1 MGRAQGLVRCPS
13 MVGRSGD
20 VSMRVLAFE
29 DSYNIEKIL
38 LEGGV
43 DLIDW
48 EILQYWNTMDC
59 FERIEN
65 FQPDLLLLDH
75 YIPPVK
81 GLEVLRSLL
90 ELVSSDKIQR
100 PKLILGISSSSAA
113 NEAMESAG
121 ADGSIGK
128 FQLANHEVW
137 RN

>member
-1 MGRAQGLVRCPS
+1 
-13 MVGRSGD
+13 
-20 VSMRVLAFE
+20 MRVLAFE
-29 DSYNIEKIL
+29 DSYEIGKIL
-38 LEGGV
+38 VEGGV
-43 DLIDW
+43 DLSDW

-59 FERIEN
+59 FERIEK

-81 GLEVLRSLL
+81 GLEVLRGLL
-90 ELVSSDKIQR
+90 ELVAADQIQR

>member
-1 MGRAQGLVRCPS
+1 
-13 MVGRSGD
+13 
-20 VSMRVLAFE
+20 MRVLAFE
-29 DSYNIEKIL
+29 DSYDIEKIL

-43 DLIDW
+43 NLSNW

-59 FERIEN
+59 FDRVEK
-65 FQPDLLLLDH
+65 FKPDLLLLDH
-75 YIPPVK
+75 YIPPIK
-81 GLEVLRSLL
+81 GLEVLRGLL
-90 ELVSSDKIQR
+90 ELVSSEKIQR

-113 NEAMESAG
+113 NEAMVSAG

>member
-1 MGRAQGLVRCPS
+1 
-13 MVGRSGD
+13 MVGSSGD

-29 DSYNIEKIL
+29 DSYDIEKIL

-43 DLIDW
+43 DLSNW

-59 FERIEN
+59 FDRVEE
-65 FQPDLLLLDH
+65 FKPDLLLLDH
-75 YIPPVK
+75 YIPPIK
-81 GLEVLRSLL
+81 GLEVLRGLL
-90 ELVSSDKIQR
+90 ELVAADLIQR

-113 NEAMESAG
+113 NEAMEYAG

>member
-1 MGRAQGLVRCPS
+1 
-13 MVGRSGD
+13 MVGTPGD

-29 DSYNIEKIL
+29 DSYDIEKIL

-90 ELVSSDKIQR
+90 ELVAADQIQR

-128 FQLANHEVW
+128 FQLAKHEVW
-137 RN
+137 KN

>member
-1 MGRAQGLVRCPS
+1 MGRARGLVRRPS
-13 MVGRSGD
+13 MVGSSGD

-29 DSYNIEKIL
+29 DSYDIEKIL
-38 LEGGV
+38 VEGGV

-48 EILQYWNTMDC
+48 EIVQYWNTMDC

-90 ELVSSDKIQR
+90 ELVSSKKIQR

-113 NEAMESAG
+113 NQAMESAG
-121 ADGSIGK
+121 ADGSIAK

-137 RN
+137 NL

>member
-1 MGRAQGLVRCPS
+1 
-13 MVGRSGD
+13 
-20 VSMRVLAFE
+20 MRVLAFE
-29 DSYNIEKIL
+29 DSYDIEKIL

-43 DLIDW
+43 DLSDW

-81 GLEVLRSLL
+81 GVEVLRGLL

-113 NEAMESAG
+113 NQAMESAG
-121 ADGSIGK
+121 ADGSIAK
-128 FQLANHEVW
+128 FQLADHEVW
-137 RN
+137 KL

>member
-1 MGRAQGLVRCPS
+1 MGRARGLVRRPS
-13 MVGRSGD
+13 MVGSSGD

-38 LEGGV
+38 AEGGI
-43 DLIDW
+43 DLSNC
-48 EILQYWNTMDC
+48 EFLQYWNTMDC
-59 FERIEN
+59 FERIDN

-81 GLEVLRSLL
+81 GLEVLRGLL

-113 NEAMESAG
+113 NQAMESAG
-121 ADGSIGK
+121 ADGSIAK
-128 FQLANHEVW
+128 FQLADHEVW
-137 RN
+137 GL